1 MKRSNIAVFSFIVMV
16 ISLLMGH
23 LNTEAFDACRN
34 VTFRVKNSTGRAIDI
49 KQVKYYNSS
58 EARWETENVKN
69 GSERCNNG
77 QTCDLAREDLG
88 GAENDRITKVKF
100 VYKEVSS
107 NATVETTVFQPTDP
121 VCRAEKIFG
130 YGQMWTITNANSTA
144 TSGGGV
150 CENVFFKYTNGRE
163 DTIKVTDVEYFI
175 GGKWKKEAI
184 SGNVY
189 GEAREECR
197 TGQTCVT
204 YDVQSAF
211 DNQGGGSSRVFDI
224 DGSLNATF
232 RALGISN
239 PGDGSNL
246 PNADGA
252 DITKI
257 RFHYKYL
264 PPGRGANWSS
274 KIVSSIFEPTSP
286 RCSDERLYG
295 DGQRWTIGGGG
306 ANVAGTNGEQGGNA
320 EPVSTPGQ
328 RGGKG
333 TNKAAANTT
342 MTSAGAISV
351 PGAVNST
358 GSGNGGKGG
367 KGGKGKK
374 GKGAKKPAAQSTEP
388 AATEQAEDTDKPK
401 TTRKVRKKPNS

>member
-1 MKRSNIAVFSFIVMV
+1 MRRFNSFIFSVV
-16 ISLLMGH
+16 SVTVSIAFAGISVD
-23 LNTEAFDACRN
+23 AFDACRN

-58 EARWETENVKN
+58 EARWESENVKN

-100 VYKEVSS
+100 VYKEVNS

-144 TSGGGV
+144 TSGGGT
-150 CENVFFKYTNGRE
+150 CKNVFFKFTNGRD
-163 DTIKVTDVEYFI
+163 DTIKITDVEYFL
-175 GGKWKKEAI
+175 GGKWKMEAI
-184 SGNVY
+184 SGNVV
-189 GEAREECR
+189 GAEREECR
-197 TGQTCVT
+197 PGQTCVT
-204 YDVQSAF
+204 YDVQTGF
-211 DNQGGGSSRVFDI
+211 DSQGGGSSRVFDI

-232 RALGISN
+232 RTLGISN

-246 PNADGA
+246 PNANGA

-257 RFHYKYL
+257 KFHYKYL

-274 KIVSSIFEPTSP
+274 KIVSGVFEPTSP

-295 DGQRWTIGGGG
+295 DGQRWTIGGGS
-306 ANVAGTNGEQGGNA
+306 ANTADAASGGGNA
-320 EPVSTPGQ
+320 APVNTSGGRT
-328 RGGKG
+328 GGKG
-333 TNKAAANTT
+333 KNKTAATNPALTTGTPAVIEVPAAN
-342 MTSAGAISV
+342 
-351 PGAVNST
+351 NSK
-358 GSGNGGKGG
+358 GSG

-374 GKGAKKPAAQSTEP
+374 GKAKKPVVQEPETTE
-388 AATEQAEDTDKPK
+388 TEQPADTTNKPK
-401 TTRKVRKKPNS
+401 TKRKTVKKPTS